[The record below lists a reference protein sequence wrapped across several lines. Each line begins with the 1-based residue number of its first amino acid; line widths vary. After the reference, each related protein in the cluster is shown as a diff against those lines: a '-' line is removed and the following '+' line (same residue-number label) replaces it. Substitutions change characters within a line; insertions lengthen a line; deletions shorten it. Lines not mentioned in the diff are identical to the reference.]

1 MRHRQLILATVLTT
15 LAAMPA
21 AFAAGD
27 PAGEARTAIE
37 AANAK
42 FSEVFARGD
51 AAALAALYTADA
63 TLLPPGETMLE
74 GSAAI
79 GQYWKKSHDSGVASA
94 KLTTEKVE
102 RDGDVAIETGKV
114 ELLVRAQGKPE
125 ATAHAKYLVVWKLQ
139 ADGTWKMHRDIW
151 NDLPSGK

>member
-1 MRHRQLILATVLTT
+1 MKIIAAILCSIGLFVSA
-15 LAAMPA
+15 P
-21 AFAAGD
+21 AFAAD
-27 PAGEARTAIE
+27 PAAEARAAIE

-79 GQYWKKSHDSGVASA
+79 GEYWKKSHDSGVASA
-94 KLTTEKVE
+94 KLTTEQVE

-114 ELLVRAQGKPE
+114 ELVVRAPGKPE
-125 ATAHAKYLVVWKLQ
+125 AKAYAKYLVVWKLQ

-151 NDLPSGK
+151 NDLPAGK